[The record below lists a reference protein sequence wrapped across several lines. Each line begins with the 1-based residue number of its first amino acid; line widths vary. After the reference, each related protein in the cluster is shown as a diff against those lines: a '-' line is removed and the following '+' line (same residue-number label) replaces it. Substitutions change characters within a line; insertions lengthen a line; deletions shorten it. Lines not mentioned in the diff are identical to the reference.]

1 MPSLRMPLNRVQPAW
16 SIDKKLYLDCVII
29 GDKEYHINQA
39 VPLPPPPAM
48 PLPHHTT
55 TTSDVPQ
62 TTQGPGLA
70 HPQVGVGYPGG
81 IPPPPSY
88 PPGPPPGTVTHR
100 PSPFFSP
107 ERSSG
112 MSRPLSQSIRR
123 LTGGFLGS
131 ATLPP
136 PTTATAMHT
145 HSHSSSSGM
154 HGAHSHGGT
163 GGGGGYAGAAGPRTT
178 SMRLGLR
185 IPGFF
190 GSSLG
195 NKPPCNIPCKHLLTT
210 PLSTHPDVFR

>member
-1 MPSLRMPLNRVQPAW
+1 MTHNTSFRYIISLQTPLNRVQPAW

-29 GDKEYHINQA
+29 GDKEYHINHS

-55 TTSDVPQ
+55 TATDVPSS
-62 TTQGPGLA
+62 TQGQGLTP
-70 HPQVGVGYPGG
+70 PQMGVGYPGG

-88 PPGPPPGTVTHR
+88 PPGPAPGTVSNR

-136 PTTATAMHT
+136 PTTTTAMHT

-154 HGAHSHGGT
+154 HGGHVAHGVT
-163 GGGGGYAGAAGPRTT
+163 GGGGGGGGYTGAPGPRTT

-185 IPGFF
+185 LPGFF

-195 NKPPCNIPCKHLLTT
+195 MM
-210 PLSTHPDVFR
+210 S